1 MLLNVLIFAGIEFIF
16 FMVANMI
23 LYFGFVQE
31 TVENS

>member
-31 TVENS
+31 TDENA